1 MAMCAIAYIR
11 DSWSGSPPGDIQVAL
26 AASPAFL
33 FQSVTASAP
42 ASDGPSP
49 INKEKVSIPYACF
62 FIRPPFYLLRWRD
75 AQAGWL
81 SPLLFH
87 FPRSAFCSVL
97 PSFLLLLLLGPRCT
111 RLTNTLH
118 RQPG

>member
-1 MAMCAIAYIR
+1 MAMCIIAYIR
-11 DSWSGSPPGDIQVAL
+11 DSWSGLSRGAMHAAVA
-26 AASPAFL
+26 ATPAFA
-33 FQSVTASAP
+33 FQTVTASPP

-49 INKEKVSIPYACF
+49 INTEKVSIPYACF

-87 FPRSAFCSVL
+87 FPRSSFCSVL
-97 PSFLLLLLLGPRCT
+97 PSFLLLLLLRPRCT